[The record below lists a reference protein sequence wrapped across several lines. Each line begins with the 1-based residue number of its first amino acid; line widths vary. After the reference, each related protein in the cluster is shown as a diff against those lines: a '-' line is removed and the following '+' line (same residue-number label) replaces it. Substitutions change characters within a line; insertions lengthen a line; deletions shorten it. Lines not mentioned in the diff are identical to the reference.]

1 MDNEKMADKLR
12 ELSIPIHRLLW
23 TDGDPHCTVII
34 TQDGVR
40 LLRDEFE
47 VPMEFNPLTDELKN
61 ISTKDLIREL
71 EDRDEVEA
79 TYYTPDTGAAFSIS
93 GPAILL
99 TIKCEQ

>member
-79 TYYTPDTGAAFSIS
+79 TYYTPDVGVAFSIS

-99 TIKCEQ
+99 KIKCEQ

>member
-79 TYYTPDTGAAFSIS
+79 TYYTPDTGASFSIS

-99 TIKCEQ
+99 KIKDER

>member
-40 LLRDEFE
+40 LLRDELE

-61 ISTKDLIREL
+61 ISTKDLIGEL
-71 EDRDEVEA
+71 EDRDDIIRRTRER
-79 TYYTPDTGAAFSIS
+79 
-93 GPAILL
+93 LL
-99 TIKCEQ
+99 AYQVLLSY